1 MGKSPKHTKDSH
13 NLVGKKKQAKNGSE
27 IGRRCGQTFVQKEYT
42 DGQQIDE
49 KILTILIPR
58 EM

>member
-1 MGKSPKHTKDSH
+1 MGKSPKHTKDSD
-13 NLVGKKKQAKNGSE
+13 NLVGKKQAKNGSE
-27 IGRRCGQTFVQKEYT
+27 MGRRCGQTFVQKEYT

-49 KILTILIPR
+49 KIFSILITG

>member
-1 MGKSPKHTKDSH
+1 MG
-13 NLVGKKKQAKNGSE
+13 KKQAKNGSE

-49 KILTILIPR
+49 KILNILITG